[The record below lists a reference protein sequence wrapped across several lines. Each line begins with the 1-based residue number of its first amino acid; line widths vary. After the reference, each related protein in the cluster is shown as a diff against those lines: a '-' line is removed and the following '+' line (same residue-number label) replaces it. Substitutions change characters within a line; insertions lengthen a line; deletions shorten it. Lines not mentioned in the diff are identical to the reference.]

1 MDKII
6 QADRFID
13 GCGGPVAGNIA
24 VVVSGGRIKEVVP
37 KEQLIVP
44 EGDTYEIHDFP
55 GATLLPGLID
65 CHTHTNMP
73 ANGRRGEDVIPDGD
87 DIRLLRSAHN
97 VRVALRS
104 GVTTMCDNGAWNL
117 TAFSLKEGIQEGLV
131 EGPDL
136 LACGRPITTTGG
148 HCWFMGSEADGV
160 DGVRMATRQLIKE
173 GADFIKVMAT
183 GGSTLTS
190 NPYRP
195 AYTIDELKTIADEGH
210 RRDKV
215 VAAHCRCNQGMSN
228 VLESAFD
235 IIIHGFFA
243 DEDGV
248 RRFDPRL
255 AERIAKQGVWV
266 NPTLHIGRSRIW
278 QLQEKRDIEGLTE
291 EEAAI
296 LIRAEEG
303 YQVGLKECG
312 QLIEAGVK
320 LAAGSD
326 CGWGVYPFGQ
336 FAHEISAMV
345 EAGLT
350 PMQGILSGTRNCA
363 EALRIIDR
371 AGTVEV
377 GKAADLL
384 VVEGNPDEDI
394 AALTKVA
401 AVFKTGRLVR

>member
-13 GCGGPVAGNIA
+13 GRGGPVAENIA
-24 VVVSGGRIKEVVP
+24 VVVSGGQIKEVIP
-37 KEQLIVP
+37 KERLNIP
-44 EGDTYEIHDFP
+44 EGSIHEIHEFP

-97 VRVALRS
+97 VGVALRS

-195 AYTIDELKTIADEGH
+195 AYTIDELRTIADETH

-215 VAAHCRCNQGMSN
+215 VAAHCRCVQGMSN
-228 VLESAFD
+228 VLESGFD

-243 DEDGV
+243 GEDGV
-248 RRFDPRL
+248 RRFDPRV
-255 AERIAKQGVWV
+255 AEQIARQGVWV

-278 QLQEKRDIEGLTE
+278 QLWEKRDSEGLTE
-291 EEAAI
+291 DEADI
-296 LIRAEEG
+296 LARAEEG
-303 YQVGLKECG
+303 YKAGLKECG
-312 QLIEAGVK
+312 QLIESGVK

-336 FAHEISAMV
+336 FAHEIGAMV

-371 AGTVEV
+371 VGTVEA
-377 GKAADLL
+377 GKEADLL
-384 VVEGNPDEDI
+384 VVEGNPAEDI
-394 AALTKVA
+394 TDLTRVA
-401 AVFKTGRLVR
+401 AVFKAGRLVR